1 MDFMAVYAEAGMIG
15 IVGVMFV
22 YLVISLSK
30 KSDAQQEWMV
40 LCQEWM
46 EMVVDSLKVSVG
58 SSGSMVMLFMDL
70 LPYTLGLIIA
80 VMNIVY
86 LYYKIKKT
94 KES

>member
-1 MDFMAVYAEAGMIG
+1 
-15 IVGVMFV
+15 
-22 YLVISLSK
+22 
-30 KSDAQQEWMV
+30 
-40 LCQEWM
+40 
-46 EMVVDSLKVSVG
+46 VDSLKVSVG